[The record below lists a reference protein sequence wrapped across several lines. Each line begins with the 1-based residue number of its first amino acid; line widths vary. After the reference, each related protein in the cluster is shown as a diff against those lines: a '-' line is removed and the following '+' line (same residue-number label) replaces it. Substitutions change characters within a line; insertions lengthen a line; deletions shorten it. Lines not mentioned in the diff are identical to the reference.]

1 MVDAQTQTKQLLWWW
16 EVLRRGQ
23 MEERCARRRKAPD
36 IEGTTAEEREKREA
50 IDCPKLMRWF
60 SKSPL

>member
-1 MVDAQTQTKQLLWWW
+1 
-16 EVLRRGQ
+16 

-36 IEGTTAEEREKREA
+36 IKGTTAEEREKREA

-60 SKSPL
+60 GKSLL